1 MLILKYD
8 SSTDLYGR
16 HNHEFNIYP
25 TCFGQAWAVIG
36 RKKKEHVTHKELFA
50 YVQQFKL
57 LMLQFKTRHTVCGH
71 VAFTQ
76 VYTDKRSCK
85 ECACK
90 SNPDHATKGGN
101 TDMDP
106 LNLKR
111 QKAGL
116 L

>member
-1 MLILKYD
+1 MEDTTMSLTFILHVSAKHGP
-8 SSTDLYGR
+8 SS
-16 HNHEFNIYP
+16 EE
-25 TCFGQAWAVIG
+25 
-36 RKKKEHVTHKELFA
+36 KKKEHVTHKELFA